1 MSGPDRRHLSDDEDI
16 VAAYAS
22 AFGALTPDSIDD
34 LLDLLAE
41 DVRFVDPFND
51 VTGKAGFRAIFA
63 HMFATCDAPRFHII
77 DIAGGDPQKTAE
89 AGRQHAY
96 LRWRMSGRL
105 ARWPRTNLDLDG
117 MSEIHIEDNKIVGH
131 FDHWDSASQ
140 LLARLPFM
148 GALLRPIL
156 RLFIVRMDGS

>member
-1 MSGPDRRHLSDDEDI
+1 MSKPNPRDLSGGHDI
-16 VAAYAS
+16 ITNYAS

-63 HMFATCDAPRFHII
+63 HMFATCEAPRFHII
-77 DIAGGDPQKTAE
+77 DIASGEPQKNAK
-89 AGRQHAY
+89 AGLQRAY
-96 LRWRMSGRL
+96 LRWHMSGRL
-105 ARWPRTNLDLDG
+105 ARWPRSILNLKG
-117 MSEIHIEDNKIVGH
+117 MSEIHIENNKVVAH

-140 LLARLPFM
+140 LLARLPFI

-156 RLFIVRMDGS
+156 RLFIVRTDRN

>member
-1 MSGPDRRHLSDDEDI
+1 MSGPDRRNLSDDQNI

-34 LLDLLAE
+34 LLDLLTE

-63 HMFATCDAPRFHII
+63 HMFATCEAPRFHII
-77 DIAGGDPQKTAE
+77 DIASGDPQKIAE

-105 ARWPRTNLDLDG
+105 ARWPRTKLDLDG
-117 MSEIHIEDNKIVGH
+117 MSEIHIEDNKIVAH

-140 LLARLPFM
+140 LLVRLPFI

>member
-1 MSGPDRRHLSDDEDI
+1 MNEPARRNLSGGQDI
-16 VAAYAS
+16 VTAYAS
-22 AFGALTPDSIDD
+22 AFGALKPDSIDD

-51 VTGKAGFRAIFA
+51 VTGKARFRAIFA
-63 HMFATCDAPRFHII
+63 HMFATCEAPRFHII
-77 DIAGGDPQKTAE
+77 DIASGEPQKNAK
-89 AGRQHAY
+89 AGRQRVY

-105 ARWPRTNLDLDG
+105 ARWPRTILDLEG
-117 MSEIHIEDNKIVGH
+117 MSEIHIEDNKIVAH

-140 LLARLPFM
+140 LLARLPFF